1 MKTLYNIIAIILGT
15 ILFLMLFPL
24 IFSVLQFGLIILF
37 FLGQVLILPACVYM
51 VYYAWNKATKK
62 TENN

>member
-24 IFSVLQFGLIILF
+24 MFSVLQLGLVILF
-37 FLGQVLILPACVYM
+37 LVGQVLILPACVYM